1 MPPRPV
7 GIAEELH
14 QSKAFGTPAE
24 EAVVSVMRAA
34 ALARRAFAA
43 RIEPHGLSV
52 AQYNVLRILRGAGGE
67 GLPTLVVRDRLIE
80 EAPGITRLI
89 DKLEGAGLVKR
100 DRSASDR
107 RCVRCCIT
115 PAGRALLD
123 RLDPEVRA
131 VHDLVREGLA
141 DAGDQRALSELLAR
155 FRVGFREP

>member
-1 MPPRPV
+1 MPPRLP
-7 GIAEELH
+7 GIAEELR
-14 QSKAFGTPAE
+14 QSKPFGTSTE

-34 ALARRAFAA
+34 ALVRRAFAA

-52 AQYNVLRILRGAGGE
+52 AQYNVLRILRGAGAE

-89 DKLEGAGLVKR
+89 DKLEGSGLVKR
-100 DRSASDR
+100 DRSSSDR

-123 RLDPEVRA
+123 RLDPEVHA

-141 DAGDQRALSELLAR
+141 DEVDQRSLNDLLAR